1 MKNIYTKKTP
11 DSKEFERLSENLS
24 RTFLQINKVYSN
36 SEDITFEIQGGNLF
50 IMKGKDYQGA
60 ISGNF
65 VTHEIV
71 VKQLQSL
78 LYRQPYTTSITQ
90 NVC

>member
-1 MKNIYTKKTP
+1 MKKIP
-11 DSKEFERLSENLS
+11 DLKEFERLSENLS
-24 RTFLQINKVYSN
+24 RTFLQINELYPN
-36 SEDITFEIQGGNLF
+36 SVDITFEIQGGNLF

-78 LYRQPYTTSITQ
+78 LYGQPHTSTITQ